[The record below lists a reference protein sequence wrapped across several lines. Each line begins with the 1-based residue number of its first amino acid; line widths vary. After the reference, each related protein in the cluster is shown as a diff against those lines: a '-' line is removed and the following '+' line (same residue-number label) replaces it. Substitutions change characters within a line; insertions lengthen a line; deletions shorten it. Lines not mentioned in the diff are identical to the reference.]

1 MQAWKCPIYNGT
13 LENIIWP
20 MWKITSFFWLGK
32 VFIFFE
38 FLHCFLRK
46 SFSQRNRKRK
56 HWYSIHILD
65 QTTDKAFKG
74 TVVNQGLSLLH
85 EGNPWNYAYS
95 PFKQQRRHQF
105 SNWTWLTHK
114 PLFLLKLLRNF
125 MWNSI
130 YRVGCLVNNGILNP
144 FSDQV
149 IKLIKLKNI
158 YFFKLWLLFEYE
170 RI

>member
-32 VFIFFE
+32 VFIF
-38 FLHCFLRK
+38 L
-46 SFSQRNRKRK
+46 SFSIASSANRFRRETEKENIDIQFI
-56 HWYSIHILD
+56 YSIRQSL
-65 QTTDKAFKG
+65 
-74 TVVNQGLSLLH
+74 QGYRCKSRIAIIAWRD
-85 EGNPWNYAYS
+85 PWNYAYS
-95 PFKQQRRHQF
+95 PFKQQRRQQF

-149 IKLIKLKNI
+149 KKSIKLKNI